1 MSSEDEDIKIVAYE
15 LWEPLWR
22 PLMDYISDAESIFIS
37 PDSVLNVLPFD
48 VLVDDSESYL
58 IENYDLRIISSSRD
72 LAVNLVEPVSGDM
85 LILAGPDFDSKKLL
99 ESPQAREVSRK
110 RSRSVAQGARMGSG
124 LRGLNFDPLPGAEK
138 EGEVIKVVSDEK
150 ERKTSIFTLQSAEE
164 QQLREITRPPEVL
177 HIATHGFFLKEDEKL
192 SKRIQGLARG
202 GGNRLPPP
210 ADNPLLRAGLAFTG
224 LNANAPL
231 LGEIDTDNDG
241 VLTAMEVL
249 NLDLAGT
256 QLVVLSACET
266 GLGEIHEGEG
276 VYGLRRSF
284 QEAGVSN
291 VVNSFWEVSDA
302 GTQLLMTKF
311 YAKFLGG
318 MPAREAMREARL
330 EMLETL
336 EWSAPYYWSAFVLV
350 GRNS

>member
-1 MSSEDEDIKIVAYE
+1 
-15 LWEPLWR
+15 
-22 PLMDYISDAESIFIS
+22 
-37 PDSVLNVLPFD
+37 
-48 VLVDDSESYL
+48 
-58 IENYDLRIISSSRD
+58 
-72 LAVNLVEPVSGDM
+72 
-85 LILAGPDFDSKKLL
+85 
-99 ESPQAREVSRK
+99 
-110 RSRSVAQGARMGSG
+110 MGSG

-249 NLDLAGT
+249 NLDFEDLDT
-256 QLVVLSACET
+256 RFYQLTEDVDAAI
-266 GLGEIHEGEG
+266 LG
-276 VYGLRRSF
+276 
-284 QEAGVSN
+284 
-291 VVNSFWEVSDA
+291 
-302 GTQLLMTKF
+302 
-311 YAKFLGG
+311 YAKMHRG
-318 MPAREAMREARL
+318 
-330 EMLETL
+330 
-336 EWSAPYYWSAFVLV
+336 AFYFDGKVLV
-350 GRNS
+350 HV